1 MNNNDEWEIKKS
13 GNGLEEIRGGF
24 GGVGAV
30 TEFQVLSMH
39 SNRRLVHGWLEKGF
53 VRARSKRSNAGLQ
66 FLAGTIRSL
75 PPSAKFTPTWKFQ
88 FKDGIGEY
96 YHILAF

>member
-1 MNNNDEWEIKKS
+1 
-13 GNGLEEIRGGF
+13 
-24 GGVGAV
+24 
-30 TEFQVLSMH
+30 
-39 SNRRLVHGWLEKGF
+39 
-53 VRARSKRSNAGLQ
+53 LQ